1 MSNDELQDLLRRLKA
16 EIAQLGP
23 ADEEARVRL
32 ESLVSDV
39 ERRIGAA
46 EEPGADE
53 DLMQGL
59 RETVERFE
67 IEHPRATGILNDIMV
82 MLGSMGI

>member
-1 MSNDELQDLLRRLKA
+1 
-16 EIAQLGP
+16 
-23 ADEEARVRL
+23 
-32 ESLVSDV
+32 
-39 ERRIGAA
+39 
-46 EEPGADE
+46 
-53 DLMQGL
+53 MQGL